1 MKTRFVSGKLKILVI
16 LFVIA
21 APIFWYWFWGWGTL
35 HIIDFSAQDVEYVNI
50 SCSHLRKIGTVRD
63 PEEIQALIDEANSM
77 QNRGTS
83 LKELIHGIFQGGG
96 VLYDL
101 DFYLTDGTEFLL
113 VFFSGD
119 AYGPVSNKRLSY
131 WYYSPTGEQIH
142 GPMCQGSL
150 EVYARL
156 FEKYNQVFPP
166 L

>member
-77 QNRGTS
+77 QNRGPAS
-83 LKELIHGIFQGGG
+83 K
-96 VLYDL
+96 
-101 DFYLTDGTEFLL
+101 
-113 VFFSGD
+113 
-119 AYGPVSNKRLSY
+119 N
-131 WYYSPTGEQIH
+131 
-142 GPMCQGSL
+142 
-150 EVYARL
+150 
-156 FEKYNQVFPP
+156 
-166 L
+166 

>member
-1 MKTRFVSGKLKILVI
+1 MKTRFVTGKLKILVI

-83 LKELIHGIFQGGG
+83 LKKTDPRHLSGRRRLIRPR
-96 VLYDL
+96 
-101 DFYLTDGTEFLL
+101 FL
-113 VFFSGD
+113 SHRRD
-119 AYGPVSNKRLSY
+119 
-131 WYYSPTGEQIH
+131 
-142 GPMCQGSL
+142 
-150 EVYARL
+150 
-156 FEKYNQVFPP
+156 
-166 L
+166 

>member
-83 LKELIHGIFQGGG
+83 LKKLIHGIFQGGG

-101 DFYLTDGTEFLL
+101 YF
-113 VFFSGD
+113 
-119 AYGPVSNKRLSY
+119 
-131 WYYSPTGEQIH
+131 
-142 GPMCQGSL
+142 
-150 EVYARL
+150 
-156 FEKYNQVFPP
+156 
-166 L
+166 